1 MDAWNGF
8 KGEKWRDSID
18 VRDFIQSNY
27 TPYTGDEAFLSG
39 PTERTEKLLKEM
51 CAALNEKQRSQL
63 MELVWSIEELYDYI
77 GFRGQ
82 AYAFSFGLSIGMETS
97 ELLEEDFCWE

>member
-1 MDAWNGF
+1 MKHLRMIRMLESIEEGNRRETDAE
-8 KGEKWRDSID
+8 EKELAEK
-18 VRDFIQSNY
+18 Q
-27 TPYTGDEAFLSG
+27 
-39 PTERTEKLLKEM
+39 EKLLKEM

>member
-39 PTERTEKLLKEM
+39 PTERTEKLRAKF
-51 CAALNEKQRSQL
+51 EKL
-63 MELVWSIEELYDYI
+63 LDEERAKGGVLGVDT
-77 GFRGQ
+77 
-82 AYAFSFGLSIGMETS
+82 ETVS
-97 ELLEEDFCWE
+97 SL